1 MPASL
6 CLFLAT
12 FLWGSSF
19 VALKYAIG
27 VYDPAF
33 VIFFRML
40 VTLTACLCLWRW
52 VKRFQYQRGDW
63 KYLLSMSLAEPC
75 LYFLFEGYAMQNT
88 SASQAGVLVSC
99 LPIIVAFLAYYMLK
113 EQLSKAIIVGFSLC
127 IGGSF
132 LLTLVSPSSL
142 NASDPVFGNFL
153 EFLAMVCAAYYSVS
167 LKYLSTRYASLSLI
181 ALQGLSGT
189 LFFAP
194 FIFFAEL
201 PSVHHS
207 NALWSILYLG
217 TFVTLGGYG
226 LYNYALSKVSVLTAA
241 AYSNLIPIFSL
252 LLSMLLLDEMLNT
265 EQWLSIVLVFF
276 GVMVSQLHKSSPRID
291 ESLEKSAQQCV

>member
-33 VIFFRML
+33 VIFLRML

-52 VKRFQYQRGDW
+52 INRFQYKNGDW

-75 LYFLFEGYAMQNT
+75 LYFLFEGHAMQNT

-99 LPIIVAFLAYYMLK
+99 LPIIIAFLAYYMLK

-127 IGGSF
+127 IGGSL
-132 LLTLVSPSSL
+132 LLTLVSPCSL
-142 NASDPVFGNFL
+142 NAANPVLGNFL
-153 EFLAMVCAAYYSVS
+153 EFLAMICAAYYSVS
-167 LKYLSTRYASLSLI
+167 LKFLSTRYAPLSLI
-181 ALQGLSGT
+181 ALQGISGT

-194 FIFFAEL
+194 FLFFVEL
-201 PSVHHS
+201 PVVQDSD
-207 NALWSILYLG
+207 ALWSIVYLG

-226 LYNYALSKVSVLTAA
+226 LYNYALTKVSVLTAA

-252 LLSMLLLDEMLNT
+252 LLSVLLLDEVLNM
-265 EQWLSIVLVFF
+265 EQWLSIVLVFS
-276 GVMVSQLHKSSPRID
+276 GVMVSQGHKSTANINEP
-291 ESLEKSAQQCV
+291 LEGDVQQSI